1 MQIERIILHLLY
13 LLLQRQKG
21 AQYSSLS
28 SRIGNKTIQILFY
41 CLSITHLH
49 IHTNEIETQ
58 TQVIND

>member
-28 SRIGNKTIQILFY
+28 SRNGNKTIQILFY
-41 CLSITHLH
+41 CLPITHLYERNRD
-49 IHTNEIETQ
+49 TDTGDQ
-58 TQVIND
+58 